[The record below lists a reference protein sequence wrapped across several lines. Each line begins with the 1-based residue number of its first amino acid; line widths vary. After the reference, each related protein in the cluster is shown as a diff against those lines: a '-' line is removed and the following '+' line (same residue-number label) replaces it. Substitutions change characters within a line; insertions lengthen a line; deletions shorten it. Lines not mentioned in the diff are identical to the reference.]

1 MEEKLF
7 FHECRAAG
15 KVFKTC
21 EEWIAYVQEHKQIGS
36 EVVAEHDGF
45 QYNVNDVCI
54 NPNVRAS
61 YKIDNYCNWQVK
73 TAKTQYGW
81 IWGYD
86 ISLKESGSSCGAA
99 YPSRYDNSAQFFETE
114 DDALI
119 DALSFIIRQLE
130 GKKSKTKNVNI
141 LLWAAKNQR
150 MDIKHQQLDLFSN
163 QKL

>member
-21 EEWIAYVQEHKQIGS
+21 EEWIAYVQEHKQTCS

-45 QYNVNDVCI
+45 KYNVNDVCI

-61 YKIDNYCNWQVK
+61 YKIDNHHYWQVE

-150 MDIKHQQLDLFSN
+150 MDIKHPQLDLFSN